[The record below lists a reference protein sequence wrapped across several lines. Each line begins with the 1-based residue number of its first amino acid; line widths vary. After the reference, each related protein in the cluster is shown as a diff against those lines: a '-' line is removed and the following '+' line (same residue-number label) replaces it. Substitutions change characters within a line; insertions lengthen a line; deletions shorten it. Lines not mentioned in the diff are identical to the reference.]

1 MIFTVI
7 DVYYIFSTSSLPNTV
22 TLFAYTGQSL
32 FLPLCVPVFL
42 CADCVLPGAQP
53 CLDLHPG
60 ESRHSQIMKSSM
72 EVTEWVAGMQLNS
85 VHTIWSTALS
95 HTYTHTYCTGIFI
108 VHWQS
113 RRQMSPSSNNLQGK
127 NTMCAHIQLTRGLQ
141 IVQTK
146 QNVRT
151 NSTHV

>member
-1 MIFTVI
+1 MCTIF
-7 DVYYIFSTSSLPNTV
+7 FPHP
-22 TLFAYTGQSL
+22 AYQTQSL
-32 FLPLCVPVFL
+32 YLLTQAKVCFFPCVCLCSYVQIVFCL
-42 CADCVLPGAQP
+42 GTQP

-60 ESRHSQIMKSSM
+60 ESRHSRIMKSSM

-127 NTMCAHIQLTRGLQ
+127 NTMCAHIQLTRELQ
-141 IVQTK
+141 IVQTN